1 MGNIVC
7 KFGGTSVADAAQ
19 IRKIESILNED
30 PRRRFVVVSAP
41 GKRRKNDKKV
51 TDLLYLCHELAE
63 ADLPIAEAFHL
74 IRERFLGIAKE
85 LGVRADLE
93 QRICEVEEGIQ
104 GKASRDWVASRGEY
118 LSAIL
123 VADYLKAHF
132 VDMEKLIKIR
142 EDGRVE
148 ESSYAL
154 LAGAL
159 AGEGR
164 FVIPGFYG
172 STLDGKVKTFSRGG
186 SDITGA
192 IIARAVEAEVYENW
206 TDVSGFL
213 MTDPRI
219 VKDPKPMRKVT
230 YREIREL
237 AYMGANVFHEEA
249 IFPVYTARIPIS
261 IRNTNAPSDPGTL
274 IVHERSLA
282 DGVVVGIAGKVGFTI
297 IFIEKMLMNK
307 EVGFGR
313 RLFSILEAHGI
324 SFEHAPSGIDTMSVI
339 VADSELKDKSR
350 ILLEEMQKELS
361 PDSVEILPGYALIAT
376 VGEGMSHHPG
386 IAARLFGALG
396 QAGVNVRIIDQGSS
410 EINIIVGVES
420 RDYEKAVNAIYQAFC
435 CDPATPRS

>member
-19 IRKIESILNED
+19 VRKIEAILRAD

-41 GKRRKNDKKV
+41 GRRSKEDKKV
-51 TDLLYLCHELAE
+51 TDLLYLCHELAG
-63 ADLPIAEAFHL
+63 ADLPITEAFHL

-85 LGVRADLE
+85 LGVRADL
-93 QRICEVEEGIQ
+93 QSRVREVEEGIQ
-104 GKASRDWVASRGEY
+104 GKATRDWVASRGEY
-118 LSAIL
+118 LAAIL
-123 VADYLKAHF
+123 VADYLQARF

-148 ESSYAL
+148 ESTYGL
-154 LAGAL
+154 LAAAL
-159 AGEGR
+159 TGEGR

-192 IIARAVEAEVYENW
+192 IVARAVGAEVYENW

-219 VKDPKPMRKVT
+219 VKDPRPMRKVT

-249 IFPVYTARIPIS
+249 IFPVYPAHIPVN
-261 IRNTNAPSDPGTL
+261 IRNTNSPEDPGTL
-274 IVHERSLA
+274 IVNERSLA
-282 DGVVVGIAGKVGFTI
+282 DGVVVGIAGKQGFTI

-339 VADSELKDKSR
+339 VADSQLKDKSH
-350 ILLEEMQKELS
+350 ILLEEMKKELS

-396 QAGVNVRIIDQGSS
+396 AAGVNVRIIDQGSS

-420 RDYEKAVNAIYQAFC
+420 KDYERAVNAIYQAFC
-435 CDPATPRS
+435 CL

>member
-1 MGNIVC
+1 MGSIVC

-19 IRKIESILNED
+19 IRKIQSILRAD
-30 PRRRFVVVSAP
+30 PRRRYVVVSAP
-41 GKRRKNDKKV
+41 GKRSKDDKKV
-51 TDLLYLCHELAE
+51 TDLLYLCHELAS
-63 ADLPIAEAFHL
+63 AGLPISEAFHL

-93 QRICEVEEGIQ
+93 RRIQEVEQGIQ

-118 LSAIL
+118 LSAVL
-123 VADYLKAHF
+123 VAEYLQARF
-132 VDMEKLIKIR
+132 VDTEKLIKIR
-142 EDGRVE
+142 EDGRVD
-148 ESSYAL
+148 ESTYGL
-154 LAGAL
+154 LGGAL
-159 AGEGR
+159 QGEGM
-164 FVIPGFYG
+164 FVVPGFYG
-172 STLDGKVKTFSRGG
+172 STLDGRVKTFSRGG

-192 IIARAVEAEVYENW
+192 IVARAAGSEVYENW

-219 VKDPKPMRKVT
+219 VKDPRPMRRVT

-249 IFPVYTARIPIS
+249 IFPVYAARIPIN
-261 IRNTNAPSDPGTL
+261 IRNTNAPADPGTL
-274 IVHERSLA
+274 IVNERSLE
-282 DGVVVGIAGKVGFTI
+282 DGVVVGIAGKQGFSI

-339 VADSELKDKSR
+339 VADSELKDKSH

-386 IAARLFGALG
+386 IAGRLFGALG

-420 RDYEKAVNAIYQAFC
+420 KDYEKAVNAIYQAFC
-435 CDPATPRS
+435 GK